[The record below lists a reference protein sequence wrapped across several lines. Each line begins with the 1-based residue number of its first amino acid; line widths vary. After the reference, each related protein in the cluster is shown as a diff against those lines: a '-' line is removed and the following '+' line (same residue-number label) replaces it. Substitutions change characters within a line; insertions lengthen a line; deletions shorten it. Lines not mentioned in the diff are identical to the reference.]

1 MLISEEE
8 LYYLRGVCG
17 LFEIA
22 SSWTNITKVLAY
34 LYKNLG
40 LGDLCASLKQYL
52 EQSWHARFKFKLV
65 PL

>member
-34 LYKNLG
+34 LG
-40 LGDLCASLKQYL
+40 LGDLCASLKRYL
-52 EQSWHARFKFKLV
+52 EQS
-65 PL
+65 